1 MSQADGVTDFVRDI
15 PLLPVVLIVIVDTRK
30 RRFNIKQPVTHWVAG
45 FLLLCFPVKPHIP
58 DGCSFLSGHMEY
70 FASGDSGYRTGN
82 ADARSHMD
90 VRYEPEQH
98 QHLYRNLVHS
108 RGHLSEEIHTKRETI
123 NMKSSEIIKETLH
136 RADGVLYPVAGRK
149 DKVLQ
154 KITGC
159 GRNSKKQDAS
169 PDPDVFNG

>member
-1 MSQADGVTDFVRDI
+1 MILTSTKEGEQSAHKDI
-15 PLLPVVLIVIVDTRK
+15 ARAGIVLFPKGTVNFFDRGIISDK
-30 RRFNIKQPVTHWVAG
+30 RYPA
-45 FLLLCFPVKPHIP
+45 
-58 DGCSFLSGHMEY
+58 
-70 FASGDSGYRTGN
+70 
-82 ADARSHMD
+82 

-108 RGHLSEEIHTKRETI
+108 RGNLSEEIHTKRETI

-136 RADGVLYPVAGRK
+136 RADGVLYPVDGRK

-159 GRNSKKQDAS
+159 GRNSKKQ
-169 PDPDVFNG
+169 GI